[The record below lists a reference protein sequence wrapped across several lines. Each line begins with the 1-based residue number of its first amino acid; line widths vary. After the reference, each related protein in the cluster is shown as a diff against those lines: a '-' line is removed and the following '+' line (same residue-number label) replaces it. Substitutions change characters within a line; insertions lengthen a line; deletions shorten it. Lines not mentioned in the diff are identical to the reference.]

1 MVTINMLGKPCPLPL
16 VEAKKALS
24 HPDCQGVTVL
34 VDNIIAVQNLEK
46 MAAELNYGF
55 SFTQI
60 KEAEYAAAISVNEK
74 SLPAFRTEQISADSG
89 VTYLF
94 TADQIGI
101 SDPVPGQVLMKSF
114 LIALVQAPNPPE
126 SVLLIN
132 TAVKMAAVDADVLN
146 EMQTLSKCGTKI
158 LLCGQCVTYY
168 ELTDNLAVGRVTNM
182 LEILEVL
189 TAATRAITL

>member
-24 HPDCQGVTVL
+24 HPDCQGVTVM

-46 MAAELNYGF
+46 MALELSYGF
-55 SFTQI
+55 SYTQI
-60 KEAEYAAAISVNEK
+60 KRSEYAAAISVNNK
-74 SLPAFRTEQISADSG
+74 PIPVFQTEPISIKSG

-101 SDPVPGQVLMKSF
+101 SDPIPGQALMKSF
-114 LIALVQAPNPPE
+114 LVALTQASNPPQA
-126 SVLLIN
+126 VLLIN
-132 TAVKMAAVDADVLN
+132 TAVKMAAMDADVLS
-146 EMQTLSKCGTKI
+146 ELQSLSESGTKI

-189 TAATRAITL
+189 TSASHAITL